1 MIEASGGWGLFTI
14 GVTGKDFRKLF
25 ILSLSFLGSGISLFS
40 LYFLSSSIY
49 REKMSEMAMTDVSNI
64 FWMDILYLLSAVFTL
79 IGSTLFIVFIAKS
92 FKG

>member
-1 MIEASGGWGLFTI
+1 
-14 GVTGKDFRKLF
+14 
-25 ILSLSFLGSGISLFS
+25 
-40 LYFLSSSIY
+40 
-49 REKMSEMAMTDVSNI
+49 MAMTDVSNI